1 MRYVQ
6 VYLFCLRKPLVFV
19 NPLHTP
25 IFKLTLVFLSGSYRI
40 SLGWLDNDFKR
51 INYFLKTVIYKFYY
65 KPNKTTQRVVIRP
78 SMRGWCLFL
87 TGQSLP
93 EQPLYEGVIDNW
105 PTGRT
110 ISWLFCHQVGS
121 YVTRQAVQRQHL
133 YNSLLGNCTAKQCQQ
148 KNSPYHLLQELFEL
162 SALLYTIKTK

>member
-1 MRYVQ
+1 MFQ
-6 VYLFCLRKPLVFV
+6 ETFQVFV
-19 NPLHTP
+19 NPLHPP
-25 IFKLTLVFLSGSYRI
+25 IFKLTLVVLSDSYRI
-40 SLGWLDNDFKR
+40 SLGWLDNDWNEY
-51 INYFLKTVIYKFYY
+51 IIYLKQFMYKMLY

-110 ISWLFCHQVGS
+110 ISWLFCLQVGS
-121 YVTRQAVQRQHL
+121 YVTRQVVQRQHL
-133 YNSLLGNCTAKQCQQ
+133 YNSLFGNCTAKQCQQ
-148 KNSPYHLLQELFEL
+148 KNSLYCLLQKILEFT
-162 SALLYTIKTK
+162 ALLYTIKTK